1 MPDLIVSNFFT
12 AGGLIPDANGVYTQS
27 AFTNAGKGMWYKFLD
42 AEAFDPISNA
52 IITGHIVYFTGTQW
66 RLRTLE
72 EITTDEPDL
81 TDYVV
86 TTYYRASNSDSVTY
100 PWEVTDWA
108 TSSGP
113 EPVPTFEEVVEET
126 ATTTT
131 TLTVNQASGSS
142 ETYEIIRENVK
153 GVRTLTVDG
162 VEVTIDRTKP
172 TEASTL
178 LIDGSP
184 VTIDRTDVQ
193 TFPYN
198 VTQAPSIVQLLADVS
213 REALKDRVNVVSSDT
228 IVDVFSSSDNS
239 NGGSYTRNTQNWFYD
254 RRSDLTG
261 ISNWNSASGTQRQG
275 TAITKRHLVGASH
288 FTYPVGTNVRFVTA
302 DNEVVERT
310 VVASS
315 VVTPANI
322 TTDGFVYLLDADLPD
337 TIRTYKVVPT
347 NEILEIHPE
356 FDTTNRANLN
366 FNTLWCDKDNKLQL
380 ADVISS
386 NVDIG
391 FDWNEALTAGTNL
404 PVLSG
409 WKSFPVLGDSGSAY
423 MLATENDLALWGT
436 AHTNLSLFDYGLFFD
451 ELKETVDSLSAGA
464 GLDPKKYQPE
474 LFEIYPAVK
483 DRII

>member
-1 MPDLIVSNFFT
+1 MPDLIVSNFSN
-12 AGGLIPDANGVYTQS
+12 ADGIIPDANGVYTQS
-27 AFTNAGKGMWYKFLD
+27 EFTNGGKGMWYKFLD
-42 AEAFDPISNA
+42 AAEFDPISSEN
-52 IITGHIVYFTGTQW
+52 ITGHLVYFTGASW
-66 RLRTLE
+66 RLLTLE
-72 EITTDEPDL
+72 QITTDDL
-81 TDYVV
+81 NLKSYILEN
-86 TTYYRASNSDSVTY
+86 YYLALNSDSVTY
-100 PWEVTDWA
+100 PWEVTDWDI
-108 TSSGP
+108 SSGTSP
-113 EPVPTFEEVVEET
+113 IPTFEEFVEET
-126 ATTTT
+126 TTTT

-153 GVRTLTVDG
+153 GVQNLTIDG
-162 VEVTIDRTKP
+162 VEVTIDRTEP
-172 TEASTL
+172 ADASTL

-198 VTQAPSIVQLLADVS
+198 VTQAPSIVNLLADVS
-213 REALKDRVNVVSSDT
+213 YDALKDRVNVMHSAT
-228 IVDVFSSSDNS
+228 IADVFSSSDDS

-261 ISNWNSASGTQRQG
+261 ISNWNSAAGTQRQG

-315 VVTPANI
+315 VVTPEGI
-322 TTDGFVYLLDADLPD
+322 ITDGCVYLLDADLPD
-337 TIRTYKVVPT
+337 TIRTYKVIPT
-347 NEILEIHPE
+347 NEILEIHPH
-356 FDTTNRANLN
+356 FNTTHRGKLN

-380 ADVISS
+380 ADVVSS

-391 FDWNEALTAGTNL
+391 YDWNEALIAGTRL
-404 PVLSG
+404 PVLGG
-409 WKSFPVLGDSGSAY
+409 WKDIPVVGDSGSAY

-436 AHTNLSLFDYGLFFD
+436 AHTTVSMFDYGLFFD
-451 ELKETVDSLSAGA
+451 ELKETVDYLSGGA